1 MSLQNR
7 ILSLQTAKKLMKDT
21 HQVIVKCILH
31 RSKSIGL
38 LNRSQNTSKK
48 KTKDILLSLA
58 RERNNSVATSLLH
71 FEKEVQLVKYHGVF
85 KYAKISFPSFFQ
97 GVKDKLF
104 YYHSG
109 SVPLKNQEE
118 ASKPPVPKTSNSK
131 TKYSMKESS
140 NNKKVYDNPI
150 VAFMIT
156 STQKLELKELG
167 FSSSDIKSMKPIDA
181 YMILSHG
188 IFPQEV
194 AKRLPEIMQD
204 YHKQIASN
212 SSSDSE
218 KEAQEQQDKKGEKDM
233 TNNSQTI
240 ETQSTSLAKA
250 QKEKEEDRSALSS
263 SSALTITTKQ

>member
-1 MSLQNR
+1 
-7 ILSLQTAKKLMKDT
+7 
-21 HQVIVKCILH
+21 
-31 RSKSIGL
+31 
-38 LNRSQNTSKK
+38 
-48 KTKDILLSLA
+48 LSLA

-97 GVKDKLF
+97 RVKDKLF

-118 ASKPPVPKTSNSK
+118 ASKPSVPKTSNSK
-131 TKYSMKESS
+131 TKYYSMKESS

-181 YMILSHG
+181 YMILSHR

-194 AKRLPEIMQD
+194 AKRLPKIMQD
-204 YHKQIASN
+204 YHKQISSN

-218 KEAQEQQDKKGEKDM
+218 KEAQEQQDKKGEKHM